1 MAARAAAE
9 TAEGFQ
15 ARRPLVTFDDCPGS
29 RLPTVAACEV
39 ALAWAAPLASVG
51 RAGADKNGEKNG
63 TGGGGEEGA
72 GREGSDGGE
81 EVVRYI
87 IMNI

>member
-1 MAARAAAE
+1 MV
-9 TAEGFQ
+9 G
-15 ARRPLVTFDDCPGS
+15 PLPADCPGS

-63 TGGGGEEGA
+63 TGMGRGGHCWNLRGPGVA
-72 GREGSDGGE
+72 LDLG
-81 EVVRYI
+81 
-87 IMNI
+87 